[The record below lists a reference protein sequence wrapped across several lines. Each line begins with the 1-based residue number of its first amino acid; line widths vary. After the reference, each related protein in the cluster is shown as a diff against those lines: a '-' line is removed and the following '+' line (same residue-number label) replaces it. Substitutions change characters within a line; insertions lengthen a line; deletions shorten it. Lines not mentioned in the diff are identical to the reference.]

1 MWWGYKTKKLVNYS
15 FFRIKLCKK
24 MHDFDAFTDDFTGI
38 LNERILNLS
47 FRSAKQFSTITPAP
61 QDL

>member
-1 MWWGYKTKKLVNYS
+1 
-15 FFRIKLCKK
+15 